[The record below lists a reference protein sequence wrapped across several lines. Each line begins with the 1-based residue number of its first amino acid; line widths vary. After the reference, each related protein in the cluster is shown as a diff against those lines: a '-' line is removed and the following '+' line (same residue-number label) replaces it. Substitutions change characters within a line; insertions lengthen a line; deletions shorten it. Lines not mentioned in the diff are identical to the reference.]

1 MDNRHIRMTPQTAD
15 ELRIAAEI
23 VQYHFLRSRQKEL
36 IFHMHP
42 SCESKQE
49 IDRKD
54 VINYNYLKENN
65 KPTLNR
71 IAYL

>member
-1 MDNRHIRMTPQTAD
+1 LLNKAENKYGRNMD

-23 VQYHFLRSRQKEL
+23 VKYHFLRSRQKEL

-49 IDRKD
+49 IGRKD
-54 VINYNYLKENN
+54 VINYNCLKENN
-65 KPTLNR
+65 KPTIN
-71 IAYL
+71 YSYK